1 MEVIVLEI
9 IMLIYGLFTIIN
21 GKMPFITKYSEIKNI
36 SLHCRIEG
44 SAILLASLSII
55 LFNYLNLDSVFM
67 MIFLITLYIITIII
81 EIILKVF

>member
-1 MEVIVLEI
+1 MIVLGI

-21 GKMPFITKYSEIKNI
+21 GKMPFITKYSGIKNI

-55 LFNYLNLDSVFM
+55 LFNYLNLDSVCM
-67 MIFLITLYIITIII
+67 MILLITLCY
-81 EIILKVF
+81 

>member
-1 MEVIVLEI
+1 MIVLGI

-21 GKMPFITKYSEIKNI
+21 GKMPFITKNI

-44 SAILLASLSII
+44 CAILLASLSII

-67 MIFLITLYIITIII
+67 MIFLITLCIITIII